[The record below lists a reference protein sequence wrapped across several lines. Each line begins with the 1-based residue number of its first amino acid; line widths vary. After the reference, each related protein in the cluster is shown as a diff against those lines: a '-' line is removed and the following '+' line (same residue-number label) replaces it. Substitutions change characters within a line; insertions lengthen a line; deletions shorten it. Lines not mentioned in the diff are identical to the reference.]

1 MYDSPQERKLPMTIR
16 PRPLFVFLGIG
27 LAAAAAAVA
36 QTTSTSAPP
45 RPKKPVYV
53 QDFTGAYEPAQS
65 SSGRSGPLAR
75 IRAARANEKAS
86 TSASQLSGDIV
97 KEFGAQGFIAKRL
110 DPKEPMPTDGWL
122 VRGAFYATDS
132 GGNVVPT
139 ELLGGEQK
147 PNTQLTVS
155 VANLAKDPNAPFIV
169 FGKAEALKGQG
180 APVGWNPYV
189 VAAKFVINQ
198 VESATDLDKLA
209 KEIVQTIMQNKQIVE
224 EKALASNQQ

>member
-1 MYDSPQERKLPMTIR
+1 MRMTARAWISSVG
-16 PRPLFVFLGIG
+16 LVLATT
-27 LAAAAAAVA
+27 LAAAA
-36 QTTSTSAPP
+36 QTTSTGAPAAPP
-45 RPKKPVYV
+45 KPKKPVYV
-53 QDFTGAYEPAQS
+53 QDFTGSYEPAQSS

-75 IRAARANEKAS
+75 IRGARANEKAS
-86 TSASQLSGDIV
+86 QSASQLSSDIV
-97 KEFGAQGFIAKRL
+97 KEFAAQGFTSSRL
-110 DPKEPMPTDGWL
+110 APGTTLPTDGWL
-122 VRGAFYATDS
+122 VKGTFYATDS
-132 GGNVVPT
+132 GGNIVPT

-189 VAAKFVINQ
+189 VAAKFVINT

-224 EKALASNQQ
+224 EKALASNQ

>member
-1 MYDSPQERKLPMTIR
+1 MSTVRR
-16 PRPLFVFLGIG
+16 LGST
-27 LAAAAAAVA
+27 LALLAFAVSAVAGA
-36 QTTSTSAPP
+36 QTTSTNAPAATP
-45 RPKKPVYV
+45 ARPKKPVFV
-53 QDFTGAYEPAQS
+53 QDFTGSYEPAQSS

-75 IRAARANEKAS
+75 IRGARANEKAS
-86 TSASQLSGDIV
+86 QSASQLTNDIV
-97 KEFGAQGFIAKRL
+97 KEFAAQGFTAKRL
-110 DPKEPMPTDGWL
+110 ETGTTLPTDGWL
-122 VRGAFYATDS
+122 VRGTFYATDS
-132 GGNVVPT
+132 GGNIIPT

-189 VAAKFVINQ
+189 VAAKFVINT

-224 EKALASNQQ
+224 EKALASNQ

>member
-1 MYDSPQERKLPMTIR
+1 MNSRRLR
-16 PRPLFVFLGIG
+16 PILAILVSI
-27 LAAAAAAVA
+27 AAASSAFAQNPQGSAAA
-36 QTTSTSAPP
+36 PLK
-45 RPKKPVYV
+45 PKKPVYV

-97 KEFGAQGFIAKRL
+97 REFQAQGFTAKRL
-110 DPKEPMPTDGWL
+110 DTKEPLPTDGWL
-122 VRGAFYATDS
+122 VRGTFYATDS
-132 GGNVVPT
+132 GGNVIPT

-189 VAAKFVINQ
+189 VAAKFVINT
-198 VESATDLDKLA
+198 VESATDLEKLA

>member
-1 MYDSPQERKLPMTIR
+1 MRTTARSISVLC
-16 PRPLFVFLGIG
+16 FVG
-27 LAAAAAAVA
+27 LTAAAVALA
-36 QTTSTSAPP
+36 QTTSTSTQTAPAK
-45 RPKKPVYV
+45 PKKPVYV

-75 IRAARANEKAS
+75 IRGARANEKAS
-86 TSASQLSGDIV
+86 QSASQLTNDIV
-97 KEFGAQGFIAKRL
+97 KEFAAQGFTSKRL
-110 DPKEPMPTDGWL
+110 EPGTGLPTDGWL
-122 VRGAFYATDS
+122 VKGTFYATDS
-132 GGNVVPT
+132 GGNIVPT

-189 VAAKFVINQ
+189 VAAKFVINT

-209 KEIVQTIMQNKQIVE
+209 KEVVQTIMQNMQIVE
-224 EKALASNQQ
+224 EKALASNQ

>member
-1 MYDSPQERKLPMTIR
+1 MRTTARST
-16 PRPLFVFLGIG
+16 FVLCLVG
-27 LAAAAAAVA
+27 LVAAAVAVA
-36 QTTSTSAPP
+36 QTTSTNAPAATP
-45 RPKKPVYV
+45 AKPKKPVFV

-75 IRAARANEKAS
+75 IRGARANEKAS
-86 TSASQLSGDIV
+86 QSASQLTNDIV
-97 KEFGAQGFIAKRL
+97 KEFAAQGFTSKRL
-110 DPKEPMPTDGWL
+110 EPGTTLPTDGWL
-122 VRGAFYATDS
+122 VRGTFYATDS
-132 GGNVVPT
+132 GGNIIPT

-147 PNTQLTVS
+147 PNTQLSVS

-189 VAAKFVINQ
+189 VAAKFVINT

-224 EKALASNQQ
+224 EKALASNQ

>member
-1 MYDSPQERKLPMTIR
+1 MTSPF
-16 PRPLFVFLGIG
+16 PRSILASLVAAALASFALAQAPQGT
-27 LAAAAAAVA
+27 AAAAPAK
-36 QTTSTSAPP
+36 
-45 RPKKPVYV
+45 PKKPVYV
-53 QDFTGAYEPAQS
+53 QDFTGAYEPAPS

-75 IRAARANEKAS
+75 IRGARANEKAS
-86 TSASQLSGDIV
+86 TSASQLSSDIV
-97 KEFGAQGFIAKRL
+97 KEFAAQGFTAKRL
-110 DPKEPMPTDGWL
+110 DTAAPLPADGWL
-122 VRGAFYATDS
+122 VKGTFYATDS
-132 GGNVVPT
+132 GGNVIPT

-224 EKALASNQQ
+224 EKALASNPQ

>member
-1 MYDSPQERKLPMTIR
+1 MRTTARLVS
-16 PRPLFVFLGIG
+16 FVG
-27 LAAAAAAVA
+27 LALALTLSAAAQTTQTAAAAPAK
-36 QTTSTSAPP
+36 
-45 RPKKPVYV
+45 PKKPVYV
-53 QDFTGAYEPAQS
+53 QDFTGAYEPAQSS

-86 TSASQLSGDIV
+86 SSASQLSGDIV
-97 KEFGAQGFIAKRL
+97 KEFQAQGFTASRL
-110 DPKEPMPTDGWL
+110 EPGKTLPADGWL
-122 VRGAFYATDS
+122 VKGTFYATDS
-132 GGNVVPT
+132 GGNIIPT

-147 PNTQLTVS
+147 PNTQLSVS
-155 VANLAKDPNAPFIV
+155 VANLSKDPNAPFIV

-224 EKALASNQQ
+224 EKALASNQ

>member
-1 MYDSPQERKLPMTIR
+1 MFGVVLASIGAAGAQTMTAQA
-16 PRPLFVFLGIG
+16 P
-27 LAAAAAAVA
+27 AAAPAK
-36 QTTSTSAPP
+36 
-45 RPKKPVYV
+45 PKKPVYV
-53 QDFTGAYEPAQS
+53 QDFTGAYEPAQSS

-86 TSASQLSGDIV
+86 SSASQLSGDIV
-97 KEFGAQGFIAKRL
+97 KEFQAQGFTASRL
-110 DPKEPMPTDGWL
+110 DPGKTLPSDGWL
-122 VRGAFYATDS
+122 VKGTFYATDS
-132 GGNVVPT
+132 GGNIIPT

-147 PNTQLTVS
+147 PNTQLSVS

-209 KEIVQTIMQNKQIVE
+209 REIVQTIMQNKQIVE
-224 EKALASNQQ
+224 EKALASNQ

>member
-1 MYDSPQERKLPMTIR
+1 MRTTARSLS
-16 PRPLFVFLGIG
+16 VFCLVG
-27 LAAAAAAVA
+27 LAAAAVALA
-36 QTTSTSAPP
+36 QTTSTSTPA

-53 QDFTGAYEPAQS
+53 QDFTGSYEPAQS

-75 IRAARANEKAS
+75 IRGARANEKAS
-86 TSASQLSGDIV
+86 QSASQLSSDIV
-97 KEFGAQGFIAKRL
+97 KEFAAQGFTSKRL
-110 DPKEPMPTDGWL
+110 EPGATLPTDGWL
-122 VRGAFYATDS
+122 VKGTFYATDS
-132 GGNVVPT
+132 GGNIVPT

-198 VESATDLDKLA
+198 VESATDLEKLA

-224 EKALASNQQ
+224 EKALASNQ

>member
-1 MYDSPQERKLPMTIR
+1 MRTRARSSFVLC
-16 PRPLFVFLGIG
+16 LFG
-27 LAAAAAAVA
+27 LAATAIAAA
-36 QTTSTSAPP
+36 QTTSTTPP
-45 RPKKPVYV
+45 PKNKKPIYV
-53 QDFTGAYEPAQS
+53 QDFTGSYEPAQSS

-75 IRAARANEKAS
+75 IRGARANEKAS
-86 TSASQLSGDIV
+86 QSASQLTGDIV
-97 KEFGAQGFIAKRL
+97 KEFAAQGFTSRRL
-110 DPKEPMPTDGWL
+110 DSKDPLPADGWL
-122 VRGAFYATDS
+122 VRGTFYATDS
-132 GGNVVPT
+132 GGNIVPT

-169 FGKAEALKGQG
+169 FGKAEAIAGQG

-189 VAAKFVINQ
+189 VAAKFVINT

>member
-1 MYDSPQERKLPMTIR
+1 MTSRFSRSI
-16 PRPLFVFLGIG
+16 LAILV
-27 LAAAAAAVA
+27 AAAFASVASAQNPPGSAAA
-36 QTTSTSAPP
+36 PP
-45 RPKKPVYV
+45 KPKKPVYV
-53 QDFTGAYEPAQS
+53 QDFSGAYEPAQS

-75 IRAARANEKAS
+75 IRGARANEKAS
-86 TSASQLSGDIV
+86 QSASQLSGDIV
-97 KEFGAQGFIAKRL
+97 KEFAAQGFTSSRL
-110 DPKEPMPTDGWL
+110 APGATLPADGWL
-122 VRGAFYATDS
+122 VKGTFYATDS
-132 GGNVVPT
+132 GGNIVPT

-189 VAAKFVINQ
+189 VAAKFVINT